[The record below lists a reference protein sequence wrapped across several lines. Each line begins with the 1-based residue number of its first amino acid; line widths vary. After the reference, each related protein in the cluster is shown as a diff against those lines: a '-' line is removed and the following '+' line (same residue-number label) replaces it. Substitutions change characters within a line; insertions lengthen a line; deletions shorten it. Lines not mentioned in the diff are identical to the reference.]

1 MEQNRNKRY
10 SDEGRWDQEQ
20 DRNRRQSERWQE
32 DDNDQWGNAGSLG
45 SYGREQS
52 GSGYGSTYGNQGYKQ
67 GNQKRWQE
75 DDRMQNR
82 SGGEQERGGYGNT
95 GATAVMEMIMIADMS
110 RDAVAARISIELWTK
125 IIDDMNRNRDY
136 DQGNMNR
143 EVQAAL
149 VYFGGSNQKRLEQ

>member
-75 DDRMQNR
+75 DDRMQNIPV
-82 SGGEQERGGYGNT
+82 NNA
-95 GATAVMEMIMIADMS
+95 ATKPLKCNCLGCWES
-110 RDAVAARISIELWTK
+110 RIPENDL
-125 IIDDMNRNRDY
+125 
-136 DQGNMNR
+136 
-143 EVQAAL
+143 
-149 VYFGGSNQKRLEQ
+149 